1 MSVAPAK
8 YEQLIQN
15 LRSDLRPQREWGEG
29 RGIFMV
35 IGHFVVGIAAG
46 TWLFALYY
54 GSVVGLGLAWVLGA
68 LGGVAHL
75 INLGH
80 PQRFW
85 RMVSQFRSSWISRGF
100 FGLSC
105 FLAGGFVYLAGLL
118 WPGALWAPGSII
130 GLSAYVLSIVGM
142 LIMMGY
148 MGFVY
153 SASKAIPFWNSPLH
167 PALYVTYALRGGVAG
182 LLLVHAFGAQ
192 SGATFNELVLLWLG
206 ITGLVVLFFALEV
219 HGAWTGGNEA
229 ARRSVHDLFAGRMAV
244 YFYGGTLLLGLLLP
258 AWLAWAG
265 LSGPLSLRAMA
276 ILGLASAV
284 GDFFM
289 KYSTIRAG
297 VYLPIWT
304 ALAPQR

>member
-1 MSVAPAK
+1 MSDPRQR

-35 IGHFVVGIAAG
+35 VGHFVVGIAAG
-46 TWLFALYY
+46 MWLFALFY
-54 GSVVGLGLAWVLGA
+54 GSVAGLVLAWVLGA

-80 PQRFW
+80 PLRFW
-85 RMVSQFRSSWISRGF
+85 RMVSQYRTSWISRGF

-105 FLAGGFVYLAGLL
+105 FLAGGFVYLVGLL
-118 WPGALWAPGSII
+118 WPGAAWGADSLI
-130 GLSAYVLSIVGM
+130 GASGNVLAIVGM
-142 LIMMGY
+142 LILMGY

-167 PALYVTYALRGGVAG
+167 PALYLAYALRGGVAG
-182 LLLVHAFGAQ
+182 LLLVHALGGH
-192 SGATFNELVLLWLG
+192 SSATFNELMLLWVG
-206 ITGLVVLFFALEV
+206 ITAAVVLFFALEV

-229 ARRSVHDLFAGRMAV
+229 ARRSVHDLFAGRVAG
-244 YFYGGTLLLGLLLP
+244 YFYGGTLLLGLVVP

-265 LSGPLSLRAMA
+265 LSGPLSLQAMA

-304 ALAPQR
+304 RLRPQH